1 MKRLYSLLLTICLT
15 TAAFAQWPANYG
27 GVMLQAFYW
36 DSFDDTKW
44 TNLTAQVDQIAP
56 YFDLVWVPNS
66 SNCAA
71 SNSMGYLPVYWFDQ
85 RSSFGLRESYLR
97 DMIAAYKAK
106 GTLFIEDVV
115 FNHKAPIGKN
125 GSWIDF
131 ANETWTFDGVK
142 HEINWTGADICQD
155 DDGGYTKSQGWGVT
169 GGFDTGDDFSG
180 ARDLDHT
187 SANVQK
193 NCKTYLE
200 YLLKDLG
207 YGGFRLDMV
216 KGYGAEYTKMYNEY
230 AKPQFCVGEYWDG
243 YEAIVNWIKGTG
255 WTSAAFDFP
264 LKYSIKKAFGDA
276 QWNALGDK
284 GLAGST
290 EMQRYSVTFID
301 NHDTYRDEDGNRLRS
316 NVLAANAFILTMPG
330 TPCIFLRHWQRYPIA
345 IGNMILAR
353 KAAGVTNQ
361 SQILQGDAATNGYV
375 LKTKG
380 TKGELLLVCGNA
392 SADTNGF
399 KLIQEGEGFKFYV
412 SSSVNVEG
420 LRTGVDSNGEDEVTA
435 DHVTVSVEAATAPYL
450 YAWNASGELNGKWPG
465 TQMTE
470 TTSAGGRTFWTK
482 TFQTAPVNIIF
493 NDGGD
498 PAQQT
503 ADISGLKQDSY
514 FTYDGAKGYQ
524 DITSDFGGS
533 QEKEAIPACV
543 KVQDG
548 HLYAFFRGNFDYD
561 VVFAYAWDDA
571 TGTPV
576 TAAWPGDGTRVVGKD
591 EMGRKVYLWDGGVLK
606 EGATLPTHII
616 FNNQGAPQTANMPF
630 SNAGYYNIYGLQGLV
645 DDPAGIEA
653 VRSTPTSQSAKVFDL
668 QGRRVQNPT
677 KGIYIQNGK
686 KLVVR

>member
-36 DSFDDTKW
+36 DSFDDTQWSK
-44 TNLTAQVDQIAP
+44 LTEQVDQIAP
-56 YFDLVWVPNS
+56 YFDLMWVPNS
-66 SNCAA
+66 ANCRSA
-71 SNSMGYLPVYWFDQ
+71 NSMGYLPVYWFDQ
-85 RSSFGLRESYLR
+85 RGSFGRETGLRN
-97 DMIAAYKAK
+97 MIATYKER
-106 GTLFIEDVV
+106 GTKIIEDVV
-115 FNHKAPIGKN
+115 FNHKSPIGQG

-155 DDGGYTKSQGWGVT
+155 DDGGYTKNQGWDVT

-243 YEAIVNWIKGTG
+243 YDAIVNWIKGTG

-435 DHVTVSVEAATAPYL
+435 ESVTVNVKADKAPYL

-465 TQMTE
+465 TLMTE
-470 TTSAGGRTFWTK
+470 TTTIGDEKFYTK
-482 TFQTAPVNIIF
+482 TFPTAPINVIF

-503 ADISGLKQDSY
+503 ADIAGLAQDSY
-514 FTYDGAKGYQ
+514 FTYNGAKGYEN
-524 DITSDFGGS
+524 ITSRYA
-533 QEKEAIPACV
+533 EVKKEPVPACV
-543 KVQDG
+543 THKEG
-548 HLYAFFRGNFDYD
+548 KLYAYFRGNLDFD
-561 VVFAYAWDDA
+561 VVYCYAWNKDTEKKYTKD
-571 TGTPV
+571 
-576 TAAWPGDGTRVVGKD
+576 WPGDLMQVVGKD
-591 EMGRKVYLWDGGVLK
+591 DQGRKVYFWDGGDLG
-606 EGATLPTHII
+606 EDLPTNII
-616 FNNQGAPQTANMPF
+616 FNNQGAPQTADLQFVN
-630 SNAGYYNIYGLQGLV
+630 NGYYNINGAQADIV
-645 DDPAGIEA
+645 AGISP
-653 VRSTPTSQSAKVFDL
+653 VLMSTVKNGTVYDL
-668 QGRRVQNPT
+668 QGRRVKNPT
-677 KGIYIQNGK
+677 KGLYIQDGK
-686 KLVVR
+686 KVIVR